1 MAKRKYKR
9 LHYEDRQTMRGVL
22 VDSRKILIHTKAHA
36 CDKHHPEGND
46 GLLMRPHFHSADFLF
61 LYRFFFLLEHDI
73 SIPFFLL
80 LNSASP
86 DKVLLPVAIVQIS
99 VAYRVASVIKSFIS
113 VWLTS
118 FKNSLNVINA
128 DFFMLSRLTFSSVT
142 MSLKPIKKR

>member
-1 MAKRKYKR
+1 MG
-9 LHYEDRQTMRGVL
+9 GVL

-86 DKVLLPVAIVQIS
+86 DKVLLPVGACKVG
-99 VAYRVASVIKSFIS
+99 VTYRVASVVHLIVSYIDTDVRYIRS
-113 VWLTS
+113 RIVGTVEEHQIP
-118 FKNSLNVINA
+118 SLC
-128 DFFMLSRLTFSSVT
+128 L
-142 MSLKPIKKR
+142 